1 MAFDFKKLQKLLAQY
16 KVYNAW
22 QYVESLNEYLTYMAA
37 SYKLAEKVYENRVSS
52 LSERSQSLL
61 QKAITTGTVNV
72 TDEDLDC
79 TRITVAGL
87 EIDDE
92 LYLKKSTLEF
102 FHYAKISIDILF
114 QIINAYF

>member
-1 MAFDFKKLQKLLAQY
+1 MALDLKKLQKSLAQH

-37 SYKLAEKVYENRVSS
+37 SYVLIKKVYENRVSA
-52 LSERSQSLL
+52 LSERSQALL
-61 QKAITTGTVNV
+61 QKAITTGTTSV
-72 TDEDLDC
+72 TDDDLKC
-79 TRITVAGL
+79 TRITIAGL

-102 FHYAKISIDILF
+102 FHYARISIDWRS
-114 QIINAYF
+114 QETCRV